1 MRLRQGRLLGQVH
14 AIGSAGLGDPALLSL
29 EANACDVLGTSAIE
43 GEPLPILQV
52 RSSLARRLSL
62 PIGHTVPA
70 GRNVEAMVSVML
82 DATRHH
88 AQPLGADRLLRWHAM
103 LFPTGWSVM
112 GPIRAGAW
120 RDGPMQVV
128 SGEMGLPRV
137 HFEAPAPEHVPAEMD
152 AFLQWFNAEADIDPL
167 LKAGLA
173 QLRFLT
179 IHPFEDGNGRL
190 ARALTDLLLA
200 RAGDGAARCYSLSRR
215 LHLER
220 ADYYRELEAA
230 QRGGLDVTPWL
241 RWFLGCLDR
250 ALADGEETL
259 QAILAKGRFWAAH
272 GHRALNARQRSVLNR
287 LLERFEGK
295 LTSSKYAKLEGV
307 SQDTALRDLDGMVE
321 AGILRREGEGRGVHY
336 RLCWP
341 V

>member
-14 AIGSAGLGDPALLSL
+14 AIGAAGLGDPAILSL
-29 EANACDVLGTSAIE
+29 EANARDILGTSAIE

-88 AQPLGADRLLRWHAM
+88 EEPLDAERLLRWHAL

-128 SGEMGLPRV
+128 SGQMGLPRV
-137 HFEAPAPEHVPAEMD
+137 HFEAPAPERVPAEME
-152 AFLQWFNAEADIDPL
+152 AFFLWFNAEGGADPL

-179 IHPFEDGNGRL
+179 IHPFDDGNGRL

-200 RAGDGAARCYSLSRR
+200 RAGDGATRCYSLSRR
-215 LHLER
+215 LHMER

-230 QRGGLDVTPWL
+230 QRGGPDVSRWL

-259 QAILAKGRFWAAH
+259 QAILAKGRFWATY
-272 GHRALNARQRSVLNR
+272 GHLPLNARQRSVLNR
-287 LLERFEGK
+287 LLEGLEGK

-307 SQDTALRDLDGMVE
+307 SQDTALRDLDGMLE
-321 AGILRREGEGRGVHY
+321 AGIVCREGEGRGAHY
-336 RLCWP
+336 RLCRP